1 LNLADFDIDPNQGFL
16 PNPDHLT
23 KLPSLFRPS
32 DELGK
37 AMPSLLDDK
46 KFRPAVQKLPL
57 LFANRLNNGHE
68 LKRAMLLAFRIC

>member
-1 LNLADFDIDPNQGFL
+1 MNLADFDIDPNQGFL
-16 PNPDHLT
+16 PNPDPLT

-46 KFRPAVQKLPL
+46 KEIEKTIPENLAVPL
-57 LFANRLNNGHE
+57 WEVAHRLV
-68 LKRAMLLAFRIC
+68 R